1 MYREQYGEYAFW
13 CWVEKGKSYL
23 GVYYAFLLT
32 YCAILAAKTP
42 PRRHPH
48 SPHLWRRAAPGLSD
62 VSDDDV
68 KSRHVLSE
76 SAVLRIVSRD
86 SAHHLYAAL
95 CWVRKKRK
103 KSKLYF
109 SEQAVFH
116 DSHAYIFCTFWKIFQ
131 RRLIFSRTLG
141 LNFCP
146 FISLIDVI

>member
-42 PRRHPH
+42 PKRHPH

-76 SAVLRIVSRD
+76 SAVLRIVSKD

-95 CWVRKKRK
+95 CWVRKKTK
-103 KSKLYF
+103 KSLHF
-109 SEQAVFH
+109 SDQAVFH
-116 DSHAYIFCTFWKIFQ
+116 DFHAYIVY
-131 RRLIFSRTLG
+131 TL
-141 LNFCP
+141 
-146 FISLIDVI
+146 S